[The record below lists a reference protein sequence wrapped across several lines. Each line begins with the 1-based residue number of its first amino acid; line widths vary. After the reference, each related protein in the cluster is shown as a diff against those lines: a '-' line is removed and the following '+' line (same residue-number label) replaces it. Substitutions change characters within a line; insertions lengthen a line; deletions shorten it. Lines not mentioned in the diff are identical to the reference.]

1 MRDDRGQENIIKWQE
16 TVNEV
21 EEAIIRRHREAARE
35 EIRQGYEEVDRKIG
49 GEMLATGRYVDKGYV
64 RRRIITA
71 VGVVGIRVKR
81 LKRKDRPGSLYPIL
95 TTGRVD
101 KISGPARKRC
111 IQAAVGQSYAESQKT
126 LETLAGMT
134 ISRMGIWK
142 VVQETG
148 RAERGRSE
156 TEREAMFEH
165 GAMPEG
171 CKPSQEKAV
180 IEVDG
185 VLIGARPEVEESQEV
200 AGRRRMEVKAA
211 VAFVG
216 VRQQSRARRQTVGR
230 MLYGQIS
237 NTEEFAERWYV
248 HCLKQGIDE
257 QTSVHVLG
265 DGAPWIQT
273 VRQQSFPGS
282 RYTLD
287 LCHLRRAAREVLTDR
302 QYGEFSRLIW
312 TGSGDGMIAYV
323 GTLRPSDWLHRKEL
337 SNFQAYLQVNREGLV
352 YRHGQL
358 CGSGVIEKGVDILVA
373 RRMKRRGMSWSR
385 DGANNIIALRALA
398 LNRESNLR
406 DQHFHSHTF

>member
-1 MRDDRGQENIIKWQE
+1 MLIDRGQENIIKWQE

-21 EEAIIRRHREAARE
+21 EESILTRHREAARE
-35 EIRQGYEEVDRKIG
+35 EMRQAYEGVDRKIG
-49 GEMLATGRYVDKGYV
+49 EEMLGTGRYVDKGYV

-81 LKRKDRPGSLYPIL
+81 LKRKGRPGSLYPIL
-95 TTGRVD
+95 TIGRVN

-142 VVQETG
+142 VVQEAG
-148 RAERGRSE
+148 RAELRRCE
-156 TEREAMFEH
+156 QDRKAMFER
-165 GAMPEG
+165 GEIPEG
-171 CKPSQEKAV
+171 CKSSQEKAV

-185 VLIGARPEVEESQEV
+185 ILIGARPEVEESQEV
-200 AGRRRMEVKAA
+200 AGRRRMEVKAG

-216 VRQQSRARRQTVGR
+216 VRQQSRRRRLTVGR
-230 MLYGQIS
+230 TLYGQIS
-237 NTEEFAERWYV
+237 NTEEFTERWYV

-287 LCHLRRAAREVLTDR
+287 LCHLRRAARGVLTDR

-312 TGSGDGMIAYV
+312 TGSGDAMIAYV
-323 GTLRPSDWLHRKEL
+323 GTLRPSDPLHRKEL

-385 DGANNIIALRALA
+385 DGANNIIALRA
-398 LNRESNLR
+398 
-406 DQHFHSHTF
+406 